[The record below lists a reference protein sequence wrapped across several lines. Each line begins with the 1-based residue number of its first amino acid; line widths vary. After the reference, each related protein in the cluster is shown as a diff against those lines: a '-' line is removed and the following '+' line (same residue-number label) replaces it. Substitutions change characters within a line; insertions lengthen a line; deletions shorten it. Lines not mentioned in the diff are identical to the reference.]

1 MLKYLHIENIAV
13 IESAE
18 IEPVKGFN
26 ALSGETGA
34 GKSIIIDSINAVLGE
49 RTSKELIR
57 NDKDKA
63 LVSALFSNLS
73 DSAKK
78 NLYENG
84 FKLDEDGNLVIQRVL
99 SQNGNGSIKIN
110 GQPTTTAVLKEIG
123 KKLINI
129 HGQHDSQVLLRP
141 ENHYLYL
148 DLLAGN
154 KEIVDKYY
162 EAYKRFV
169 DIRREIKALE
179 TDEDK
184 KQDRIDLLKYQISEL
199 KAADIK
205 VGEYEQLKKSK
216 EISDNYE
223 KIAKKINECVFM
235 LSGDDDTSG
244 AITLSDKAARL
255 ISDIQSEEINS
266 SLTELTS
273 ASATLHSVA
282 EALRNFLDSVAFDPK
297 DSANLQERLEMLYTL
312 MLKYGGTEERMLE
325 FLGKSEKELSSI
337 ELGEERL
344 NILQE
349 ELLDAEQNLVKA
361 GQKLTDSRLAA
372 SCDFT
377 KKVCEALA
385 SMDMSNVQFLVDVKE
400 GRYTKTGKDVVE
412 FFISANAGET
422 VKPLYKV
429 ASGGELSRIML
440 AIKSIIADKDDVDTL
455 IFDEIDNGISGRAA
469 SKVALQLKKVS
480 KARQVICVTHL
491 AQIAAAA
498 EGHFLIEKRVA
509 DGKTYTKVELLEND
523 SRIEEIARIMSGTAL
538 SENTIQTAK
547 ELLDRS
553 KL

>member
-199 KAADIK
+199 KAADI
-205 VGEYEQLKKSK
+205 
-216 EISDNYE
+216 
-223 KIAKKINECVFM
+223 
-235 LSGDDDTSG
+235 
-244 AITLSDKAARL
+244 
-255 ISDIQSEEINS
+255 
-266 SLTELTS
+266 
-273 ASATLHSVA
+273 
-282 EALRNFLDSVAFDPK
+282 
-297 DSANLQERLEMLYTL
+297 
-312 MLKYGGTEERMLE
+312 
-325 FLGKSEKELSSI
+325 
-337 ELGEERL
+337 
-344 NILQE
+344 
-349 ELLDAEQNLVKA
+349 
-361 GQKLTDSRLAA
+361 
-372 SCDFT
+372 
-377 KKVCEALA
+377 
-385 SMDMSNVQFLVDVKE
+385 
-400 GRYTKTGKDVVE
+400 
-412 FFISANAGET
+412 
-422 VKPLYKV
+422 
-429 ASGGELSRIML
+429 
-440 AIKSIIADKDDVDTL
+440 
-455 IFDEIDNGISGRAA
+455 
-469 SKVALQLKKVS
+469 
-480 KARQVICVTHL
+480 
-491 AQIAAAA
+491 
-498 EGHFLIEKRVA
+498 
-509 DGKTYTKVELLEND
+509 
-523 SRIEEIARIMSGTAL
+523 
-538 SENTIQTAK
+538 
-547 ELLDRS
+547 
-553 KL
+553 